1 MNLDLAVQL
10 NCHNIVTPDEALLR
24 NWVSAALCDHGDDS
38 DEAEIAIRIV
48 DEDESRMLNHRYRAK
63 DKPTNVLSFQASI
76 PDGVELPLLGDILI
90 CAPIVAREAS
100 EQGIDPE
107 AHWAHMV
114 VHGTLHLLGYDHQD
128 DVQADAM
135 ECREVE
141 ILGELGYSNPY
152 KAD

>member
-10 NCHNIVTPDEALLR
+10 NCQNIDTPDEAQLR
-24 NWVSAALCDHGDDS
+24 NWVSAVLCNHGDDD

-48 DEDESRMLNHRYRAK
+48 DEDESRMLNSRYRAK
-63 DKPTNVLSFQASI
+63 DKPTNVLSFQASM

-141 ILGELGYSNPY
+141 ILCELGYSNPY